1 MNHDE
6 LPVQWKKLNIAISLI
21 GVVVIPLV
29 ILYVSNSIQESIKNK
44 ELSAKYV
51 EIAVGILKET
61 PTEETKKLREWAI
74 STINEYAAVELDE
87 EISFELKNRALF
99 DVSNGAIRTRGDM
112 SLSLMSTDGGH
123 CYRMSWKSVAD
134 AEHYIV
140 ARTNSSG
147 VTKELLKTKDSQ
159 IQIVSSWHEADPKNN
174 RYPSDWC
181 HGFKDGIILDD
192 AHTLLHSDEDG

>member
-1 MNHDE
+1 
-6 LPVQWKKLNIAISLI
+6 
-21 GVVVIPLV
+21 
-29 ILYVSNSIQESIKNK
+29 
-44 ELSAKYV
+44 
-51 EIAVGILKET
+51 
-61 PTEETKKLREWAI
+61 
-74 STINEYAAVELDE
+74 
-87 EISFELKNRALF
+87 
-99 DVSNGAIRTRGDM
+99 
-112 SLSLMSTDGGH
+112 MSTDGGH

-159 IQIVSSWHEADPKNN
+159 IQIVSSWYEADPKNN

-192 AHTLLHSDEDG
+192 AHTLLHSDEDGLSAYEVKAVSSIGEKITTTMAYINNPQHGG